1 MKVEVDEKSGFCFG
15 VDLAVKK
22 AEEEILKSGKVY
34 CLGQIVHNDMEVK
47 RLEDMG
53 MITINHD
60 DLKTLK
66 DVTVLIRAHGEPPET
81 YEIAKTNGINIID
94 ASCPIV
100 LKFQKR
106 VIKAHNEDEQQNQV
120 VIYGEK
126 NHPEVIGLSGQIGYQ
141 AIVVEKIED
150 LDKIDLSKPVKL
162 FSQTTKPASSYK
174 KIADSLSEKMSS
186 TIETVSLKINNT
198 TCGQV
203 SGRDQNLIEFSKTH
217 DVVIF
222 VGGKK
227 SSNAK
232 TLYELCKNVNGRTF
246 FISEIE
252 DLKKEWFTKNDKVG
266 VCGATSTPRW
276 LMDKTK
282 ESIENLAIE
291 D

>member
-291 D
+291 Y